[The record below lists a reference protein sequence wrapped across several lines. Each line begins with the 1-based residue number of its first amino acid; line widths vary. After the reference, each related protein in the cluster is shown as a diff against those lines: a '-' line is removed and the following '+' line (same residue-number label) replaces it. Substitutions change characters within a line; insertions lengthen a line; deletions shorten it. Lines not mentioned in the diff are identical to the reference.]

1 MDVPKG
7 NAQGPFA
14 KLAAL
19 RDALPAGA
27 VPAPAKPGGDA
38 KQARRGTIATILD
51 RRAGVKQVASTG
63 SEPTRARSDADEAAV
78 FLSEMAGVSR
88 LGAPTRARVERAATP
103 PRTKVTTDDA
113 EVLAELADLCD
124 AGERAAFDWA
134 DTDEHG
140 GGSRGLAEGGVEGPQ
155 IAGIAEG
162 LDRRLLK
169 RLRAGD
175 FAIQAH
181 VDLHGLTRVEAKDRV
196 ARFVDDSRRAGHR
209 TVLVVHGR
217 GLHSKDHVPV
227 LKQALAQ
234 WLERGPLARAV
245 LAFTT
250 ARPADG
256 GAGALLLLLR
266 GGRPAGPR

>member
-1 MDVPKG
+1 MPKG

-14 KLAAL
+14 KLAKL
-19 RDALPAGA
+19 RDALPAG
-27 VPAPAKPGGDA
+27 PAPDASGGGKDEA
-38 KQARRGTIATILD
+38 KQVRRGTIATILD
-51 RRAGVKQVASTG
+51 RRANAQAGANSRSGRGVKVAPAQA
-63 SEPTRARSDADEAAV
+63 EADEAAV

-88 LGAPTRARVERAATP
+88 LGAPRRARVDRAATP
-103 PRTKVTTDDA
+103 PKARVTSDDA

-124 AGERAAFDWA
+124 DGGGAFDWA
-134 DTDEHG
+134 DTDEHI
-140 GGSRGLAEGGVEGPQ
+140 E
-155 IAGIAEG
+155 GIAEG

-175 FAIQAH
+175 FAIQGH
-181 VDLHGLTRVEAKDRV
+181 VDLHGLTRAEAKERV
-196 ARFVDDSRRAGHR
+196 QKFLEDSRRAGHR

-227 LKQALAQ
+227 LKQALKQ
-234 WLERGPLARAV
+234 WLERGPIARGV

-256 GAGALLLLLR
+256 GAGAVVLLLR
-266 GGRPAGPR
+266 SPTSAARKGDHG